1 LRFETKYFLSRNDY
15 LTSILEMVMMNK
27 TLVITTIALV
37 VVVMGMSAVAPM
49 IPEAFAH
56 GPSDKD
62 NAASHKMCTNI
73 KFLERAS
80 DELIDRLCL
89 HVR

>member
-1 LRFETKYFLSRNDY
+1 
-15 LTSILEMVMMNK
+15 MNK

-49 IPEAFAH
+49 IPEADAH
-56 GPSDKD
+56 GPSD
-62 NAASHKMCTNI
+62 NSANHWMCTDI

>member
-1 LRFETKYFLSRNDY
+1 
-15 LTSILEMVMMNK
+15 MNN

-49 IPEAFAH
+49 IPEADAH
-56 GPSDKD
+56 GPSD
-62 NAASHKMCTNI
+62 NAASHKMCTDI
-73 KFLERAS
+73 KFLENAS

>member
-1 LRFETKYFLSRNDY
+1 
-15 LTSILEMVMMNK
+15 MNK

-49 IPEAFAH
+49 IPEADAH

-62 NAASHKMCTNI
+62 NAARHKMCTDI
-73 KFLERAS
+73 KFLENAS
-80 DELIDRLCL
+80 DELIDRLCI